1 MNLSLDAY
9 TLRARLAPIVLAA
22 GPAISFAL
30 AGGFSLDATTTVV
43 ALLAAAIA
51 LALCGL
57 ARDLGFKLQD
67 DLWESWGG
75 SPTLQRL
82 RWSSS
87 NDHESLARLHAD
99 IEAVTGQTMPSRD
112 SEKTDPESADAIYV
126 QATTV
131 LRGLTENHQQFKR
144 LFSENMEYGFRRN
157 CLGLRPFGLVVAAA
171 GVITSIVLFSS
182 PSTDSEIAPSVW
194 IGPGVASLAFFLYW
208 AFIVKSEW
216 VRKPAESYADRLVEA
231 ASTMVARSTGPTAR

>member
-22 GPAISFAL
+22 GPAISFAV
-30 AGGFSLDATTTVV
+30 AGGISLDATTTVA
-43 ALLAAAIA
+43 ALLTAAVA

-67 DLWESWGG
+67 ELWESWGG

-82 RWSSS
+82 RWSAT
-87 NDHESLARLHAD
+87 NDHESLGDLHSH
-99 IEAVTGQTMPSRD
+99 IEAVTGQTLPRPD
-112 SEKTDPESADAIYV
+112 AETADPDRADALYV

-131 LRGLTENHQQFKR
+131 LRGLTEDHDQFKR

-157 CLGLRPFGLVVAAA
+157 CLGLRPFGLVIGAA
-171 GVITSIVLFSS
+171 GVISAVVLLFSYPAES
-182 PSTDSEIAPSVW
+182 GVRLSMWT
-194 IGPGVASLAFFLYW
+194 GPALASLAFFLFW
-208 AFIVKSEW
+208 AFIVRPGW
-216 VRKPAESYADRLVEA
+216 VRKPAESYADRLMEA
-231 ASTMVARSTGPTAR
+231 ASTIAAKQGGHNSR